1 MEMNHWERVKGMHAA
16 YAAVISGARPLVCVD
31 HIGRARVLH
40 YALMAGVAVGAGGST
55 DPAGY
60 LGRFGSYA
68 TLATREAQDAFREQI
83 FLVLCLGVKLIR
95 FEWSDLDPD
104 DAYLAHIYDHRM
116 ESDRE
121 FLGETV
127 FGVEASPG
135 WRELFPG
142 FTEDVWFRET
152 PGGIQVLK
160 EDDLDDI
167 PEPDEE
173 GARLDRIDD
182 DERDR
187 EHFGR

>member
-1 MEMNHWERVKGMHAA
+1 MNHWERVMGMHAA
-16 YAAVISGARPLVCVD
+16 YRAVLGAGRRVTDDQIEQAAGREIALIEGLAAGAGDWMAVTAIEKLKSAAP
-31 HIGRARVLH
+31 G
-40 YALMAGVAVGAGGST
+40 YGALMTCAARYT
-55 DPAGY
+55 
-60 LGRFGSYA
+60 
-68 TLATREAQDAFREQI
+68 FRDEI
-83 FLVLCLGVKLIR
+83 HSILCLDIKVVR
-95 FEWSDLDPD
+95 PVWSDLDPD
-104 DAYLAHIYDHRM
+104 DAYLTHIYDHRK

-127 FGVEASPG
+127 FSVEASPG

-152 PGGIQVLK
+152 PGGIQILK
-160 EDDLDDI
+160 EDDLDDP

-187 EHFGR
+187 EHFGG